1 MILIQIIPMRQK
13 IILNHLGN
21 THFLNNETELGAFF
35 IETIYQNS
43 DLFFSDRNL
52 VTSHI
57 FNIVASYI
65 PVIAVLHSTH
75 VKDVTDLAHSIK
87 NVYKGVLNIY
97 KGIKPSLFQPNNK
110 KLT

>member
-1 MILIQIIPMRQK
+1 ML
-13 IILNHLGN
+13 
-21 THFLNNETELGAFF
+21 F
-35 IETIYQNS
+35 IETIYQSN

-75 VKDVTDLAHSIK
+75 VKDVTDLTHSPIK
-87 NVYKGVLNIY
+87 NVYKGFLNIY
-97 KGIKPSLFQPNNK
+97 KGIKPSLFQHNNK